1 MCKRWMTLGSHA
13 CSIVY
18 SEADRKTQTVYK
30 VSTDDPRATTAYGA
44 NRR

>member
-1 MCKRWMTLGSHA
+1 MRKRWMTLGSHA

-30 VSTDDPRATTAYGA
+30 VSTDDPRPATPSGA
-44 NRR
+44 ERR